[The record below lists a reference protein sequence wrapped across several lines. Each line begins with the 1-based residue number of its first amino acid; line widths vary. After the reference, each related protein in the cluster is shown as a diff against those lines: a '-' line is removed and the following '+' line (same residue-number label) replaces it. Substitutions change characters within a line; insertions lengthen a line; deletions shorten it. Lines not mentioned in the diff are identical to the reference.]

1 MNFSDMTMSR
11 FLKT

>member
-1 MNFSDMTMSR
+1 VVSR